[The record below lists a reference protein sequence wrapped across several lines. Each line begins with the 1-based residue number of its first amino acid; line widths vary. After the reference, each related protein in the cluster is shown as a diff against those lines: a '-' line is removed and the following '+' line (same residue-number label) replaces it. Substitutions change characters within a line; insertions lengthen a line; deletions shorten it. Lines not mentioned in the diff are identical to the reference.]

1 MHLPERKA
9 SRQPSAIHRSPGADR
24 AGFFVEV
31 RATSGGYIPSQ
42 TMTVTVL
49 LFASYADALG
59 KSAIELDVAPGSTV
73 RDILGT
79 LLAMPGGDR
88 LPPRPLVAVNQE
100 YANAS
105 TELRGGEEVAV
116 IPPVAGG

>member
-1 MHLPERKA
+1 ME
-9 SRQPSAIHRSPGADR
+9 PGAE
-24 AGFFVEV
+24 APGFFLRV
-31 RATSGGYIPSQ
+31 RVRPQGYILSQ

-79 LLAMPGGDR
+79 LFAMPGGDR
-88 LPPRPLVAVNQE
+88 LPPRPLVAVNEE
-100 YANAS
+100 YASAS